1 MKVSQLTLAV
11 AAAAVALPAMAA
23 PEVEIF
29 GFLDQGFTYLD
40 ESLSVGM
47 GGPANADRNL
57 AVLENGKLAKGEHKS
72 NFSLGTGN
80 VSTLGFRAK
89 EDITDDLSVMAHM
102 EMGYLLDTGEFYGGS
117 SRMFER
123 ESTLNVISKT
133 YGQLKMGRMAAMLT
147 GSGTTGIFNSR
158 VNPFGAG
165 WGNMTGGWKFAGT
178 LAAARYDNTI
188 HYASPDFNGWKF
200 YVQHSL
206 GSTKGDN
213 LEGSS
218 DVDRYSAIGV
228 TKTGDRYFLAAAVDW
243 LKMGSPD
250 GKDETPTLNKDSYKA
265 LVGGNYKFDDFTV
278 YGTFQWMENI
288 EYIGGYS
295 TKQYAPRVN
304 KNDVSNGLD
313 AWAVSTG
320 INYPVGAGTIKF
332 SVAYAQGENQNT
344 DTDNKFERM
353 NVGLGYVHNLSKRT
367 SLYGI
372 TGYFWQEADWQEGHI
387 RANEVIVGMMHR
399 F

>member
-47 GGPANADRNL
+47 GGPNSATPQ
-57 AVLENGKLAKGEHKS
+57 VLDVNGKLAKGEHKS

-102 EMGYLLDTGEFYGGS
+102 EMGYLLDSGEFYGGGS
-117 SRMFER
+117 IMFER

-133 YGQLKMGRMAAMLT
+133 YGQLKMGRMPAMVT
-147 GSGTTGIFNSR
+147 GSGTTGLFNSR

-165 WGNMTGGWKFAGT
+165 WGNMTGGWKFTGT
-178 LAAARYDNTI
+178 LAAARHNNAIYYT
-188 HYASPDFNGWKF
+188 SPDFNGWKF
-200 YVQHSL
+200 YVQHAL
-206 GSTKGDN
+206 GDTKGEN

-218 DVDRYSAIGV
+218 DVNRYSAIGF
-228 TKTGDRYFLAAAVDW
+228 TKTGDRYFIAGAVDW

-250 GKDETPTLNKDSYKA
+250 DGSKPTLSKDSYKA
-265 LVGGNYKFDDFTV
+265 LIGGNYKFDHFTL

-288 EYIGGYS
+288 QYIGGYS
-295 TKQYAPRVN
+295 TKQYAP
-304 KNDVSNGLD
+304 KTSEGQVSSGFD
-313 AWAVSTG
+313 AWSVATG
-320 INYPVGAGTIKF
+320 INYPVGPGTIKF
-332 SVAYAQGENQNT
+332 SVGYAQGENQNT
-344 DTDNKFERM
+344 DTLNDFERM